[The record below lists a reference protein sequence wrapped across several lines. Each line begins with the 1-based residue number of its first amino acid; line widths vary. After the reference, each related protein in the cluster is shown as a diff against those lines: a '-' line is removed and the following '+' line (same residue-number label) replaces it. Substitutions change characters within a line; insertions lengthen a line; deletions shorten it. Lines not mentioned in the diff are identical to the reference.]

1 MNAPIIFVT
10 GSKGG
15 VGKSVTSMAV
25 LDYLMTHT
33 SAIVKLIETDTSNP
47 DVWKSYGQVVESE
60 QLDLDGVEGWI
71 QLVNTCEANPFK
83 TIVVNTPARNNSGVS
98 QHGAI
103 LLNAL
108 KELGRP
114 LITLWVINRQRDSL
128 ELLREYLTVVGEGSV
143 HVVQN
148 AYFGDASKFQL
159 YLTSP
164 LREVIAQRNGRD
176 LILPDLSDTVTDQ
189 LYTKRLTL
197 AEASKQLK
205 IGDRM
210 ELQRWRQSIAEMLM
224 SIGF

>member
-1 MNAPIIFVT
+1 MSAPIIFVA

-25 LDYLMTHT
+25 LDYLTSNT
-33 SAIVKLIETDTSNP
+33 SAVVKLIETDTSNP
-47 DVWKSYGQVVESE
+47 DVWKSYGKVVESE
-60 QLDLDGVEGWI
+60 QLNLDDVEGWI
-71 QLVNTCEANPFK
+71 QLVNACDAHPFK
-83 TIVVNTPARNNSGVS
+83 TIVVNTPARNNAGVI

-128 ELLREYLTVVGEGSV
+128 ELLREYLTVMPAGTV

-164 LREVIAQRNGRD
+164 LREVIAEREGKD
-176 LILPDLSDTVTDQ
+176 LVLPDLSDAVTDQ

-197 AEASKQLK
+197 AEASQQMK

-210 ELQRWRQSIAEMLM
+210 ELQRWRDSVTRMLV